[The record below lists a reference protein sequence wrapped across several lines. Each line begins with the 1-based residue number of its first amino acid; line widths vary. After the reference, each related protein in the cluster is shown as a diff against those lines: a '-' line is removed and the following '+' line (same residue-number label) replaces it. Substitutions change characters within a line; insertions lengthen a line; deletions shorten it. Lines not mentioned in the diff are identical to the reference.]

1 MVILNERGKAM
12 QLNGKY
18 IELQSK
24 LFINLGKQMQLADLI
39 SELIDKRS
47 LLVKEEEELK
57 KILVKEEAYK

>member
-1 MVILNERGKAM
+1 M

-57 KILVKEEAYK
+57 KVLVKEEAYK